1 MEGLGMKLGS
11 SPKIIL
17 LGNLGYIGPVV
28 ASALRKSY
36 PNANLIGLD
45 PGFFSDRL
53 TTHDAWPER
62 VLNQQIIADIRDID
76 ASLFQGADAVVALAA
91 ISNDPMGARF
101 ETVTTEI
108 NQDAIVQAAHL
119 AAEAGVSRFVFAS
132 SCSVYGFAEGDARS
146 EDAPLN
152 PLTAYAR
159 SKIGT
164 ERALEAMNTP
174 GMLRTAL
181 RFATACGPS
190 PRLRLDLVLND
201 FAACA
206 ITAGKITV
214 LSDGSPWRP
223 LIDVRDMARA
233 IDWAITRTEDAGGQW
248 LAVNAGS
255 DVWNYQIRD
264 LAQAVA
270 EAVPGASYSINP
282 DASPDSRSYRVDFSL
297 YKQLAPAHQP
307 VQKLEGTIRDL
318 LQLLNDIN
326 FGDADF
332 RSSPLMRLK
341 ALEEHIRNGTL
352 SEDLRWRMPQ

>member
-1 MEGLGMKLGS
+1 MTLGS
-11 SPKIIL
+11 NPKIIL
-17 LGNLGYIGPVV
+17 LGNLGYVGPVV
-28 ASALRKSY
+28 TAALRKSY
-36 PNANLIGLD
+36 PGAELIGMD
-45 PGFFSDRL
+45 PGYFSDRL

-62 VLNQQIIADIRDID
+62 HLNRQIIADIRDID
-76 ASLFQGADAVVALAA
+76 ASLFEGADAVVALAA
-91 ISNDPMGARF
+91 VSNDPMGARF
-101 ETVTTEI
+101 EAVTQEI
-108 NQDAIVQAAHL
+108 NQDAVIRAAHL
-119 AAEAGVSRFVFAS
+119 AAAAGVSRFVFAS

-159 SKIGT
+159 SKIGA
-164 ERALEAMNTP
+164 ERALETMDAP

-206 ITAGKITV
+206 VTAGKITV

-233 IDWAITRTEDAGGQW
+233 IDWAISRSDAAGGQW

-255 DVWNYQIRD
+255 DAWNYQIRD
-264 LAQAVA
+264 LAQAVVD
-270 EAVPGASYSINP
+270 AVPGASYSINP
-282 DASPDSRSYRVDFSL
+282 DASPDNRSYRVDFSL
-297 YKQLAPAHQP
+297 YGQLAPDHQP
-307 VQKLEGTIRDL
+307 IHTLAGTIGDL
-318 LQLLNDIN
+318 VKLLNEIGFRDS
-326 FGDADF
+326 DF

-341 ALEEHIRNGTL
+341 ALEQHIQQGTL
-352 SEDLRWRMPQ
+352 GEDLRWRLPQ